1 LASQDACQLVVASGD
16 DAGTVLFLSPR
27 NPSQESRTGL
37 RLGPHSPAMRLSGIS
52 RVLPTD
58 SLDRMLSTALFRAA
72 GPVYAPLDVTTRDE
86 TRLKELVF
94 AGRDVRNLRP
104 LVDSMRLVKDADEIA
119 RMRRAVDIS
128 AAGHVAAMQ

>member
-1 LASQDACQLVVASGD
+1 
-16 DAGTVLFLSPR
+16 
-27 NPSQESRTGL
+27 
-37 RLGPHSPAMRLSGIS
+37 
-52 RVLPTD
+52 
-58 SLDRMLSTALFRAA
+58 MLSTALFRAA

-128 AAGHVAAMQ
+128 AAGHVAAMPAARPGVWGYEIEAALGAGLPPNRAGPGGHPSVLG